1 MQIKKWQ
8 LLNRTVVYENDWIS
22 VEDCFVESP
31 TAIRTQYGKV
41 HYKNAT
47 VGIIPILD
55 DGSTILVGQ
64 QRFPTGTYSWE
75 IPMGGVNDDE
85 SPKAAAVRELR
96 EETGCVAEQWNHLL
110 YAETSN
116 SVTDEVVSVFVC
128 KDVSL
133 EKRDLDPTESIEVKI
148 IPFEKA
154 VDMVMNGKI
163 VDAISIAS
171 ILKYNTLKDYK

>member
-1 MQIKKWQ
+1 
-8 LLNRTVVYENDWIS
+8 
-22 VEDCFVESP
+22 
-31 TAIRTQYGKV
+31 
-41 HYKNAT
+41 
-47 VGIIPILD
+47 
-55 DGSTILVGQ
+55 
-64 QRFPTGTYSWE
+64 
-75 IPMGGVNDDE
+75 MGGVNDNE
-85 SPKAAAVRELR
+85 SPQAAAVRELR
-96 EETGCVAEQWNHLL
+96 EETGCVAEQWHHLL

-148 IPFEKA
+148 MPFEKA